1 MSAVARKS
9 SLIVAILAV
18 AAVAPAHAQIA
29 HYYAGLTGGAT
40 YGKITNDVDLNT
52 DWRWGGTAGLMA
64 GWVTSKYNYV
74 ELGPS
79 WSQMGGGAVRLDYV
93 DIPVSSGVLLP
104 LGDRNTIL
112 RGYLGVTLSFK
123 VGCTAEVATVCDAA
137 KSTFWALP
145 IGVSFI
151 RVLGGGRFLGVDTRF
166 TPFPLY
172 HVFNETRAVQ
182 RSWQFRA
189 LFGMPLG
196 APK

>member
-64 GWVTSKYNYV
+64 GWVTSKFHFV
-74 ELGPS
+74 ELAPS
-79 WSQMGGGAVRLDYV
+79 WTQMGGGNVRIDYV
-93 DIPVSSGVLLP
+93 DIPLNSGVLLP
-104 LGDRNTIL
+104 LGDHNTLL
-112 RGYLGVTLSFK
+112 RAYMGIVLSLK
-123 VGCTAEVATVCDAA
+123 VSCTADVAAVCDAA
-137 KSTFWALP
+137 KGTFWAWPL
-145 IGVSFI
+145 GVSVV
-151 RVLGGGRFLGVDTRF
+151 RVLGGGRFVGVDTRYA
-166 TPFPLY
+166 PLPIY
-172 HVFNETRAVQ
+172 HAFEGSDAVQ

-189 LFGMPLG
+189 LFGLPLG
-196 APK
+196 GR